1 MLNNLDRKLAGER
14 YRQLQREA
22 RIERLFTSEDRRANF
37 WQRLEERLGDLLI
50 RMGSRLKQ
58 GVRYP
63 VSSKPKEV
71 TP

>member
-22 RIERLFTSEDRRANF
+22 RIERLFTPESRRVSL
-37 WQRLEERLGDLLI
+37 WQYLEERLGDLLI

-58 GVRYP
+58 EVRYP